1 MRNINERPRVYI
13 SLPMAGRDE
22 KEIMEEI
29 RLMRQ
34 AAEERGWEPV
44 DPVEVNRGLP
54 GGYPEK
60 LGRDIAALLR
70 CDAIMMGSQWERS
83 AGCRLEMRAAT
94 IYKIEIY
101 GSCREFKNFQRMIQE
116 AW

>member
-44 DPVEVNRGLP
+44 DPVEVNQGLP
-54 GGYPEK
+54 G
-60 LGRDIAALLR
+60 
-70 CDAIMMGSQWERS
+70 
-83 AGCRLEMRAAT
+83 
-94 IYKIEIY
+94 
-101 GSCREFKNFQRMIQE
+101 
-116 AW
+116 